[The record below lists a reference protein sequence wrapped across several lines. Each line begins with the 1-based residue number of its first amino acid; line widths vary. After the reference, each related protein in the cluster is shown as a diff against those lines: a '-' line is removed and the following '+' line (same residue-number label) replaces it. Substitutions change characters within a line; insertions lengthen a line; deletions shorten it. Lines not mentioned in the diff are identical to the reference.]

1 MINLDTT
8 SPLTFNQYKDY
19 YKDTSYSQMS
29 EDYNA
34 YLVDWKNY
42 KVTKTADDSNYRFNL
57 YKEFLK
63 NININVFGPD
73 VVNFLN
79 QID

>member
-1 MINLDTT
+1 MFCWIIKFMINLDTT

-19 YKDTSYSQMS
+19 YKDTSYNEMS
-29 EDYNA
+29 EAYNA

-42 KVTKTADDSNYRFNL
+42 KAAEAVKDGNYRFNL

-63 NININVFGPD
+63 
-73 VVNFLN
+73 L
-79 QID
+79 